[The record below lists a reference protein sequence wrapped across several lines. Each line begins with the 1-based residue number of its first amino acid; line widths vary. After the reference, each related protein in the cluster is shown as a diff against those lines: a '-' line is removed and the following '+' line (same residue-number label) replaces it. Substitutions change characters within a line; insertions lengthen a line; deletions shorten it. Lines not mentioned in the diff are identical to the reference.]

1 MSILKIACCKTM
13 AESRIVN
20 TNRNIL
26 SGIVSR
32 VVKLFLPFIVR
43 TAVIYTFGA
52 EYLGLNS
59 LFSAIF
65 NVLCL
70 AELGFGSAMVFS
82 MYKPI
87 AENNVPEVC
96 ALLNLYRK
104 IYRIIGSFILITGL
118 CLLPFLDHLIKG
130 TPPEGMNI
138 YILYVIFL
146 VGTVLSY
153 FLYAYKSSIL
163 TAAQHGYIMTNVSTV
178 MGILQE
184 LIKLLIIV
192 VFKDFYLYC
201 MVALPFTVINNLIVN
216 YVVTKDYPQY
226 KCYGSLDKEIL
237 TDIKKRVTGLF
248 MYKIC
253 YVFRDMFGS
262 IVVSAFIGLVV
273 LGEYNNYMYIYTS
286 VASLLNLL
294 RSSMQASIGNSIATE
309 SESKNHDDFRR
320 FHCLYIFLATWC
332 TVCMICLYQPFITVW
347 IGEKYLLD
355 YLTVVCLCTSFFWGN
370 NCDMCMTYR
379 HASGLWWQDRYRP
392 IVESIVN
399 VILCLV
405 LVKPLGVLGVV
416 LAQFFCK
423 FFINSVWASWV
434 LYRFYFKSFKL
445 RSYIN
450 RLFIY
455 LAIFIIT
462 TLIVVGLCHVLP
474 IDNKVSRLIVNG
486 IICLAIPPI
495 VMYPLYRLLPE
506 SKSAFQFVLTVFKVG
521 IKHKK

>member
-1 MSILKIACCKTM
+1 M

-20 TNRNIL
+20 TNRNLL
-26 SGIVSR
+26 SGLVSR
-32 VVKLFLPFIVR
+32 IVKLFLPFIVR

-59 LFSAIF
+59 LFSAIL
-65 NVLCL
+65 NMLAL

-104 IYRIIGSFILITGL
+104 IYRIIGSFILIIGL
-118 CLLPFLDHLIKG
+118 ALLPFLDHLIKG

-138 YILYVIFL
+138 YILYLIFL
-146 VGTVLSY
+146 TGTVLSY
-153 FLYAYKSSIL
+153 FLFAYKSSIL
-163 TAAQHGYIMTNVSTV
+163 TAAQHDYIMTNVSTV
-178 MGILQE
+178 MSILLE
-184 LIKLLIIV
+184 LIKLLVIIA
-192 VFKDFYLYC
+192 FKNFYLYC
-201 MVALPFTVINNLIVN
+201 IVSLPFTVVYNLIVN
-216 YVVTKDYPQY
+216 YAVNRDYPQY
-226 KCYGSLDKEIL
+226 KCYGTLEKSVL

-273 LGEYNNYMYIYTS
+273 LGQYNNYMYIYTS

-294 RSSMQASIGNSIATE
+294 RTSMQASIGNSIATE
-309 SESKNHDDFRR
+309 SESKNHDDFKR
-320 FHCLYIFLATWC
+320 FHCIYIFLATWC
-332 TVCMICLYQPFITVW
+332 AISMICLYQPFISVW
-347 IGEKYLLD
+347 IGDDYLLD

-379 HASGLWWQDRYRP
+379 HAAGLWWQDRYRP
-392 IVESIVN
+392 IVESVVN
-399 VILCLV
+399 IILCLV

-416 LAQFFCK
+416 LSQFFCK

-434 LYRFYFKSFKL
+434 LYRFYFKSYKL
-445 RSYIN
+445 RSYIK

-462 TLIVVGLCHVLP
+462 TLVVAGLCHVLP
-474 IDNKVSRLIVNG
+474 IDNKVTKLISYG
-486 IICLAIPPI
+486 IICLLVPPI
-495 VMYPLYRLLPE
+495 VMYPLYHILPE
-506 SKSAFQFVLTVFKVG
+506 SKTAFQFILTIFKVG
-521 IKHKK
+521 IKHKKQ